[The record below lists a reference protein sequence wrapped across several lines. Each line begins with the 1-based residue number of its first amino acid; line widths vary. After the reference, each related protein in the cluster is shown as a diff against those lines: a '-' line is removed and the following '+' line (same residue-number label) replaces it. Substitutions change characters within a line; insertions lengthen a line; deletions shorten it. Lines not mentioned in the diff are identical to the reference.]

1 MFDVLDQLI
10 GPLSTH
16 INAVLSQ
23 PVTGT
28 DDQLT
33 HVDTKRAYLN
43 LLNNVMV
50 AKLHN
55 VFTSARMSM
64 STPNFFVVTDT
75 GSR

>member
-10 GPLSTH
+10 GPLSTN

-64 STPNFFVVTDT
+64 STLNFFVVTDT

>member
-64 STPNFFVVTDT
+64 STLNFFVVTDT

>member
-64 STPNFFVVTDT
+64 STLNFIVVTDT

>member
-64 STPNFFVVTDT
+64 STLNFIVVADT